1 MIDKEEDYEF
11 WISGNT
17 PSSKNGRPVMGGN
30 LIPSKATQTWIRE
43 SRVQWLNQARW
54 FQYMTSILPKPIHV
68 VLTFHRKARRK
79 FDYINMAQAV
89 LDQMQHYRWIV
100 DDNAD
105 EIKPYFGD
113 YTYDPKYPGVHI
125 RILKT
130 KPIL

>member
-17 PSSKNGRPVMGGN
+17 PSSKNSRINTGN
-30 LIPSKATQTWIRE
+30 YSFASKSTQAWIKQT
-43 SRVQWLNQARW
+43 RVEWINQARW
-54 FQYMTSILPKPIHV
+54 FQYMASILPKPIHV
-68 VLTFHRKARRK
+68 VFTFHRKARRK
-79 FDYINMAQAV
+79 FDYINIAQAV
-89 LDQMQHYRWIV
+89 LDQMEHYKWIV

-113 YTYDPKYPGVHI
+113 YMHDPKYPGVHI